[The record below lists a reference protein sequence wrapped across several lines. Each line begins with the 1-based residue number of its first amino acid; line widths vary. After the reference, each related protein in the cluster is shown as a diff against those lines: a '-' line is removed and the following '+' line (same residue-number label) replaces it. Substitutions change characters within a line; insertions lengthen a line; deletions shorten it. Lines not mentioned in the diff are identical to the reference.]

1 MVGACLTTA
10 FEVRSGNAPFKP
22 EIESLHYQVQKRSG
36 VANTYSAP
44 TTFAVVLYVLAFVA
58 MLFSPLIEFIF
69 YLIIVCILDSGVMAY
84 GNDDIS
90 LFVSCLDIL
99 VSLGNLLQRIAS
111 INHSFYLP
119 CLNQSI
125 EEN

>member
-1 MVGACLTTA
+1 M
-10 FEVRSGNAPFKP
+10 SSAPFKP
-22 EIESLHYQVQKRSG
+22 EIEPLHYQVQKRSG

-44 TTFAVVLYVLAFVA
+44 NTFAVVLYVLTFVA
-58 MLFSPLIEFIF
+58 MLFSPVIELIF

-99 VSLGNLLQRIAS
+99 VNLDHLLQRIAS
-111 INHSFYLP
+111 INNRFDLP
-119 CLNQSI
+119 CLNQSVQ
-125 EEN
+125 EN

>member
-1 MVGACLTTA
+1 M
-10 FEVRSGNAPFKP
+10 SSAPFKP
-22 EIESLHYQVQKRSG
+22 EIEPLHYEVQKRSG
-36 VANTYSAP
+36 VANTYSTP
-44 TTFAVVLYVLAFVA
+44 TTFAIVLYVLTFVA

-111 INHSFYLP
+111 INDRFYLP
-119 CLNQSI
+119 CLDQSI
-125 EEN
+125 EKN

>member
-1 MVGACLTTA
+1 MVL
-10 FEVRSGNAPFKP
+10 SSAPFKP
-22 EIESLHYQVQKRSG
+22 EIEPLHYQVQKRSG

-44 TTFAVVLYVLAFVA
+44 TTFAVVLYVLTFVA
-58 MLFSPLIEFIF
+58 MLFSLLIEFIF

-111 INHSFYLP
+111 INDRFYLP
-119 CLNQSI
+119 CLDQSI